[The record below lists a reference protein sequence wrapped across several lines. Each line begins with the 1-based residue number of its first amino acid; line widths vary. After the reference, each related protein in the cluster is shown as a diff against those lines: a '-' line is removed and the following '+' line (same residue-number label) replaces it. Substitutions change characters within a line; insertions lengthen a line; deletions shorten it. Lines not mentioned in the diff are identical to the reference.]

1 MHKPKPTSDGQ
12 TCPRT
17 LQAFENMATVESEG
31 LKGRRAALLEHSL
44 LARIYSGELHVC
56 WARLGAV
63 RGCT

>member
-1 MHKPKPTSDGQ
+1 
-12 TCPRT
+12 
-17 LQAFENMATVESEG
+17 MATMESEG

-44 LARIYSGELHVC
+44 LARVYSGELHVC